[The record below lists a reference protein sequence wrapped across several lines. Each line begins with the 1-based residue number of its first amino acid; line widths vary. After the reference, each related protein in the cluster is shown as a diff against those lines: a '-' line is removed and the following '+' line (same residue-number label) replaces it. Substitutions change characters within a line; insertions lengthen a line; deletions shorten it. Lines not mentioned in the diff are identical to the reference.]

1 LHISGILGNTFT
13 GTIIGIG
20 AGVALLAV
28 VGILIFI
35 RWKRSRPSPQELERR
50 RRLALHARGKM
61 GDATLVEMRENLVFY
76 SYDVRG
82 VEYIA
87 SQDVSALL
95 DLIPHDATVV
105 NGVVFVKYDPRNPAN
120 SMILCEQWS
129 GIRPGGVGSPAS
141 R

>member
-1 LHISGILGNTFT
+1 MLGNHST
-13 GTIIGIG
+13 GAIIAI
-20 AGVALLAV
+20 AGGVVLLAV
-28 VGILIFI
+28 IGIRVFI

-50 RRLALHARGKM
+50 RRLALNATGKM

-95 DLIPHDATVV
+95 DLIPQDATVV